1 MGGNRR
7 SSITTGRPYRDR
19 GAPAAGPQGAGEP
32 LAGALLNHLAPEEG
46 QPVADPAVAA
56 GLAVAEAV
64 RKGLSQPA
72 AALEFQTQVV
82 GSIAQK
88 KTRKSARPS
97 VRELTPGF
105 RVQPN
110 PADSSLLGPC
120 VSLRRRT
127 VWQGWTFLKRP
138 AESSLVAPLQRDL
151 RCKHCQMFVR
161 LCELH
166 TFPDLRSRRL
176 LLKTSIRS
184 VS

>member
-19 GAPAAGPQGAGEP
+19 GAPAAGQQGAGEP

-110 PADSSLLGPC
+110 PADSSLLSPC

-127 VWQGWTFLKRP
+127 VWQGWTFLKLRP
-138 AESSLVAPLQRDL
+138 SRPLLHRRSAICGVNTAKCSCD
-151 RCKHCQMFVR
+151 CG
-161 LCELH
+161 ELH
-166 TFPDLRSRRL
+166 TFPGLMRL